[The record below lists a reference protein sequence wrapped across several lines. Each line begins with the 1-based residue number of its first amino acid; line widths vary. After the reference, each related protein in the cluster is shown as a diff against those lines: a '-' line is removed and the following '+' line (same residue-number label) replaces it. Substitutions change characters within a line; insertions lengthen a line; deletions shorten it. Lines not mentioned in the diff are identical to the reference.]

1 MRIIM
6 LSVVVL
12 TKNSEKYLSAVLSS
26 ASFADEIIVLDSG
39 SSDNTEQIAIS
50 FANVRFIRREWL
62 GFGAMKQLGV
72 DLAKNEWIFV
82 LDSDEI
88 ITEPLKAEILK
99 TLENPLFKAYKVPRL
114 NYFFGKEIRRMG
126 LYPDYSTRFFDRRF
140 ARFDGRVV
148 HEKVLC
154 DSDIGVFKEHFIHYA
169 YESLEQFYNKQ
180 KRYASLNHRPNT
192 LKSLL
197 NPLWSFFKLYFLK
210 GGFLEGKRGFEIALG
225 YAKYTFWKY
234 KKD

>member
-1 MRIIM
+1 M

-12 TKNSEKYLSAVLSS
+12 TKNSAKYLPAVLSS

-50 FANVRFIRREWL
+50 FANVRFIRHEWL

-72 DLAKNEWIFV
+72 DMAQNNWIFV
-82 LDSDEI
+82 LDSDEV
-88 ITEPLKAEILK
+88 ITGKLKAEILA
-99 TLENPLFKAYKVPRL
+99 TLKEPKFHAYKVPRL

-140 ARFDGRVV
+140 ARFDGREV

-154 DSDIGVFKEHFIHYA
+154 DDEIGVLKEHFLHYA
-169 YESLEQFYNKQ
+169 YESLEQFYEKQ
-180 KRYASLNHRPNT
+180 RRYASLNHRPNA
-192 LKSLL
+192 LKAVL

-210 GGFLEGKRGFEIALG
+210 GGFLEGRRGYQIALG

>member
-1 MRIIM
+1 M

-12 TKNSEKYLSAVLSS
+12 TKNSAKYLNAVLGS

-39 SSDNTEQIAIS
+39 STDNTEQIAKS
-50 FANVRFIRREWL
+50 FENTRFIRHGWL

-72 DLAKNEWIFV
+72 NSAKNEWIFV

-99 TLENPLFKAYKVPRL
+99 TLENPEFKAYKVPRL

-140 ARFDGRVV
+140 AHFDGRAV

-154 DSDIGVFKEHFIHYA
+154 DSQISALKEHFIHYA
-169 YESLEQFYNKQ
+169 YENLEQFYEKQ
-180 KRYASLNHRPNT
+180 RRYASLNHRPNT
-192 LKSLL
+192 LKSLI

-210 GGFLEGKRGFEIALG
+210 GGFLEGRIGFEIALG

>member
-1 MRIIM
+1 
-6 LSVVVL
+6 
-12 TKNSEKYLSAVLSS
+12 
-26 ASFADEIIVLDSG
+26 
-39 SSDNTEQIAIS
+39 
-50 FANVRFIRREWL
+50 
-62 GFGAMKQLGV
+62 MKQLGV
-72 DLAKNEWIFV
+72 DMAKNEWIFV

-126 LYPDYSTRFFDRRF
+126 LYPDYSTRFFDKRF
-140 ARFDGRVV
+140 ARFDGREV

-180 KRYASLNHRPNT
+180 KRYACLNHHPNT

-210 GGFLEGKRGFEIALG
+210 AGFLEGKRGFNIALG